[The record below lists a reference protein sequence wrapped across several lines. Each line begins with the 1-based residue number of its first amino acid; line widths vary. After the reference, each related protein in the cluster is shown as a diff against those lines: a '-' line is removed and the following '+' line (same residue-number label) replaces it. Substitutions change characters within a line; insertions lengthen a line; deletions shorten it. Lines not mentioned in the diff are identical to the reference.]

1 MLSAALTMSF
11 TFPHR
16 LNGLRLAEALAA
28 QFEGCGSVKDALRCA
43 AHKVV
48 SLNTKKKRHAKR
60 VFSFCQSASIRIFF

>member
-1 MLSAALTMSF
+1 MSF

-43 AHKVV
+43 AQGGILEYKVTV
-48 SLNTKKKRHAKR
+48 KANGE
-60 VFSFCQSASIRIFF
+60 